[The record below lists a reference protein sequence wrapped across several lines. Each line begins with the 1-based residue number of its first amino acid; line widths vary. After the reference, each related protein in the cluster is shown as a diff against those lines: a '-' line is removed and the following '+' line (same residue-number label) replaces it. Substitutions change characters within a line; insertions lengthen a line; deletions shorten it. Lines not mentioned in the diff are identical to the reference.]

1 MSAPPKPRSAAPPNP
16 ANVGTAPTQT
26 NRQLVV
32 RMCRLAW
39 QWRGQVLRCVFLQLI
54 LLALALSGL
63 GLLGLGI
70 DVIGHAFDPISE
82 ANPEGNKPPNWPF
95 GLAPPD
101 DWSSMSKVAVVGGLI
116 FVVAAA
122 RFFLD
127 RTSNIWIAL
136 LVQDIVVKLRTDV
149 YDKLQR
155 LSFRFFDAN
164 ESGSI
169 INRVTGDVQ
178 AVRMFVDQVLI
189 QVLMMAVSLT
199 FFTAYM
205 FSLHVPLT
213 LACLASTPLLWLL
226 TGYFGRVVKPAYRKN
241 RENFDQAIRIVSE
254 NAQGVHVVKGFARQQ
269 EEIDKF
275 ADANTKIVDLASW
288 IFWRVSIFVPLIGF
302 IPQLNLVILMVYGGW
317 IYIQDPNFTIGT
329 LVVFSGLLQQ
339 FSGQVGNIAQLTNSV
354 QMSLTGAGRVFEV
367 LDAPLDVQ
375 SPAVPTRNDR
385 PRGDLKFEDVGFGYE
400 DGTEALSDIAF
411 DVEAGQVVAILGATG
426 AGKSTLMSLIP
437 RFYDPTRGRILLDGI
452 DLREYE
458 LDGLRRSIGLVFQ
471 ESFLFSNTV
480 AENIA
485 FGHPDATQEQI
496 ERAARIA
503 CAHDFITQDLE
514 HGYDTLLTEGGSNLS
529 GGQRQRLAIARAVLL
544 DPPVLLMDDPTAA
557 IDPET
562 EAEILEAMGEAM
574 KNRTTFVVAHRLST
588 LRRAD
593 LVLVL
598 EKGKLVEVGTHQE
611 LMGTGGHYRDAADMQ
626 SADDE
631 SRRLLGMSD
640 ATRPTEGGEA

>member
-1 MSAPPKPRSAAPPNP
+1 MSAAPHPRSAAPTTTTTDAP
-16 ANVGTAPTQT
+16 AQT
-26 NRQLVV
+26 NGQLVL

-39 QWRGQVLRCVFLQLI
+39 QWRGMVIRCVLLQLV

-70 DVIGHAFDPISE
+70 DVIGHAFNPISD
-82 ANPEGNKPPNWPF
+82 ANPNGNKPPSWPL

-101 DWSSMSKVAVVGGLI
+101 AWTAMAKVGLVGGLI
-116 FVVAAA
+116 FSIASV

-127 RTSNIWIAL
+127 RTSNILIAV

-213 LACLASTPLLWLL
+213 LACLATTPLLWFL
-226 TGYFGRVVKPAYRKN
+226 TGYFGRVIKPAYLKN
-241 RENFDQAIRIVSE
+241 REQFDDAIRIVGE

-269 EEIDKF
+269 EEITKF
-275 ADANTKIVDLASW
+275 KDANTKIVDLANW
-288 IFWRVSIFVPLIGF
+288 IFWRVSVFVPLIGF
-302 IPQLNLVILMVYGGW
+302 IPQLNLVILLVFGGW
-317 IYIQDPNFTIGT
+317 IYIHNPDFTIGM
-329 LVVFSGLLQQ
+329 LVIFSGLLQQ

-354 QMSLTGAGRVFEV
+354 QRSLTGASRVFEI
-367 LDAPLDVQ
+367 LDSPLDIE
-375 SPAVPTRNDR
+375 SPAVPVKTGR
-385 PRGDLKFEDVGFGYE
+385 PRGDLRFERVSFGYAG
-400 DGTEALSDIAF
+400 GTEALSDVSF
-411 DVEAGQVVAILGATG
+411 HVEAGQVVAILGATG
-426 AGKSTLMSLIP
+426 SGKSTLLSLIP
-437 RFYDPTRGRILLDGI
+437 RFYDPSSGRIMLDGI
-452 DLREYE
+452 DLRQH
-458 LDGLRRSIGLVFQ
+458 DVDTLRRSIGLVFQ

-485 FGHPDATQEQI
+485 FGHPNATAEQI

-503 CAHDFITQDLE
+503 CAHEFVTQDLS
-514 HGYDTLLTEGGSNLS
+514 HGYDTLLSEGGANLS

-557 IDPET
+557 IDPDT
-562 EAEILEAMGEAM
+562 EHEILEAMAEAM
-574 KNRTTFVVAHRLST
+574 KDRTTFVVAHRLST

-598 EKGKLVEVGTHQE
+598 DKGRIVQIGTHAE
-611 LMGTGGHYRDAADMQ
+611 LMGRGGHYRHAADLQ
-626 SADDE
+626 SADSE
-631 SRRLLGMSD
+631 SRRLLGMTQGGD
-640 ATRPTEGGEA
+640 A

>member
-1 MSAPPKPRSAAPPNP
+1 
-16 ANVGTAPTQT
+16 
-26 NRQLVV
+26 
-32 RMCRLAW
+32 MCGLAW
-39 QWRGQVLRCVFLQLI
+39 AWRSQVLRCVLLQLI

-82 ANPEGNKPPNWPF
+82 ANPDGNKPPNWPF
-95 GLAPPD
+95 DLTPPQ
-101 DWSSMSKVAVVGGLI
+101 DWAAMSKVGFVGGLI
-116 FVVAAA
+116 FAVAAV
-122 RFFLD
+122 RFVLD

-205 FSLHVPLT
+205 FSLHVTLT
-213 LACLASTPLLWLL
+213 LACLATTPLLWLL

-241 RENFDQAIRIVSE
+241 REQFDDAIRIVSE

-269 EEIDKF
+269 EEIEKF
-275 ADANTKIVDLASW
+275 TQANTKIVDLASW
-288 IFWRVSIFVPLIGF
+288 IFWRVSVFVPLIGF
-302 IPQLNLVILMVYGGW
+302 IPQLNLVILMVFGGW
-317 IYIQDPNFTIGT
+317 IYIHDPSFTIGM

-354 QMSLTGAGRVFEV
+354 QRSLIGATRVFEI

-375 SPAVPTRNDR
+375 SPDMPTRHGR
-385 PRGDLKFEDVGFGYE
+385 PRGDLKFDCVSFGYA
-400 DGTEALSDIAF
+400 DGTEALSEIDF
-411 DVEAGQVVAILGATG
+411 EVRAGQVVAILGATG

-437 RFYDPTRGRILLDGI
+437 RFYDPTRGRITLDGV
-452 DLREYE
+452 DLKQYE
-458 LDGLRRSIGLVFQ
+458 LDALRHSIGMVFQ

-485 FGHPDATQEQI
+485 FGHPSATREQI

-514 HGYDTLLTEGGSNLS
+514 QGYDTLLSEGGSNLS

-562 EAEILEAMGEAM
+562 EHEILEAMGDAM

-598 EKGKLVEVGTHQE
+598 EKGRLVEVGTHTE

-631 SRRLLGMSD
+631 SRKLLGMAEMPREVHRPAFGPYVNGGD
-640 ATRPTEGGEA
+640 A